1 MFVKQISVY
10 LENVRGTLRD
20 MTKTIGENGI
30 DLLALSIADT
40 ANFGIVRLVVRE
52 EQIPLTIESMRA
64 AGFMVRMDEVISV
77 AVPNKPQGLDHVLA
91 VLDEADLAVEY
102 IYSLTLSL
110 KDAAL
115 LVIRANDNQK
125 AADVLAKSGVTL
137 YGQKEL
143 NQL

>member
-64 AGFMVRMDEVISV
+64 AGFMVRMDEVICV
-77 AVPNKPQGLDHVLA
+77 AVPNNRKG
-91 VLDEADLAVEY
+91 
-102 IYSLTLSL
+102 I
-110 KDAAL
+110 
-115 LVIRANDNQK
+115 
-125 AADVLAKSGVTL
+125 
-137 YGQKEL
+137 
-143 NQL
+143 

>member
-1 MFVKQISVY
+1 
-10 LENVRGTLRD
+10 
-20 MTKTIGENGI
+20 
-30 DLLALSIADT
+30 
-40 ANFGIVRLVVRE
+40 
-52 EQIPLTIESMRA
+52 MRA
-64 AGFMVRMDEVISV
+64 AGFMVRMDEVICV

-125 AADVLAKSGVTL
+125 AADVLAKGGVTL

>member
-64 AGFMVRMDEVISV
+64 AGFMVRMDEVICV
-77 AVPNKPQGLDHVLA
+77 AVPNKPQGA
-91 VLDEADLAVEY
+91 
-102 IYSLTLSL
+102 
-110 KDAAL
+110 
-115 LVIRANDNQK
+115 
-125 AADVLAKSGVTL
+125 
-137 YGQKEL
+137 
-143 NQL
+143 

>member
-64 AGFMVRMDEVISV
+64 AGFMVRMDEVICV
-77 AVPNKPQGLDHVLA
+77 AVPNKRQGLDHVLA

-115 LVIRANDNQK
+115 LVIRAN
-125 AADVLAKSGVTL
+125 VTKKRL
-137 YGQKEL
+137 MF
-143 NQL
+143 

>member
-64 AGFMVRMDEVISV
+64 AGFMVRMDEVICV
-77 AVPNKPQGLDHVLA
+77 EVPNKPQGLDHVLA

>member
-1 MFVKQISVY
+1 MYVKQISVY

-40 ANFGIVRLVVRE
+40 ANFGIVRLVVKE
-52 EQIPLTIESMRA
+52 EQIPLTIECMRS
-64 AGFMVRMDEVISV
+64 AGFMVRMDDVICV
-77 AVPNKPQGLDHVLA
+77 AVPNKPAGLDHVLA

-102 IYSLTLSL
+102 IYSLTLSV

-115 LVIRANDNQK
+115 LVVRANDNQK
-125 AADVLAKSGVTL
+125 AAEVLAKAGVKL
-137 YGQKEL
+137 YDQNEL
-143 NQL
+143 DQL

>member
-1 MFVKQISVY
+1 
-10 LENVRGTLRD
+10 
-20 MTKTIGENGI
+20 
-30 DLLALSIADT
+30 
-40 ANFGIVRLVVRE
+40 
-52 EQIPLTIESMRA
+52 
-64 AGFMVRMDEVISV
+64 MDEVICV

-91 VLDEADLAVEY
+91 VLDEADLAVGY

>member
-1 MFVKQISVY
+1 MFVKQISVS

-64 AGFMVRMDEVISV
+64 AGFMV
-77 AVPNKPQGLDHVLA
+77 
-91 VLDEADLAVEY
+91 
-102 IYSLTLSL
+102 
-110 KDAAL
+110 
-115 LVIRANDNQK
+115 
-125 AADVLAKSGVTL
+125 
-137 YGQKEL
+137 
-143 NQL
+143 

>member
-20 MTKTIGENGI
+20 MTKTIGENGSN
-30 DLLALSIADT
+30 LLALSIADT

-64 AGFMVRMDEVISV
+64 AGFMVRMDEVICV